1 MEDISKQ
8 LAGFLNDP
16 ESMERVKRMAENL
29 LGGEIKKDEP
39 KEVSLLSGDGMPTA
53 DEMQKIMQIVSFLKS
68 KGNDS
73 RTRLLLALKDNL
85 SPPRREKVD
94 TAVKLLRLIDMLPLL
109 RESGIFNL

>member
-8 LAGFLNDP
+8 LAGILNDP

-29 LGGEIKKDEP
+29 LGGEIKEEAPQKA
-39 KEVSLLSGDGMPTA
+39 SLLSGDGMPTA
-53 DEMQKIMQIVSFLKS
+53 DEMQKIMQIVSSLKS

-73 RTRLLLALKDNL
+73 RTRLLLALKEHL

-94 TAVKLLRLIDMLPLL
+94 TAVKILRLIDMLPFLK
-109 RESGIFNL
+109 ESGLFNL